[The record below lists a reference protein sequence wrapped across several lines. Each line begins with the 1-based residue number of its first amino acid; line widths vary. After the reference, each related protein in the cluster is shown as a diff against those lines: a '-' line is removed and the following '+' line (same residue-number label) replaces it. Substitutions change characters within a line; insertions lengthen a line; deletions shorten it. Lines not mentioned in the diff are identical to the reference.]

1 MTTKTLF
8 FGMDGSTF
16 TILDELTKGDDPV
29 MPFLATYYD
38 KGSRAILGSTA
49 NPLTPPAWVSLMTG
63 RNPGHHGLYDFLS
76 SKEVNG
82 ELYTELSNATDCRCE
97 MIWSIASRQGKK
109 VAALNLPFTAPP
121 PRDLNGI
128 VLPGFVPWKHLRR
141 NTHPRDFYKQLKSDL
156 PEFDPKQLAWDFEH
170 EEKSVQAQGDDQRK
184 EWVVYHL
191 ARDEQWFNVAK
202 YVIDEEAPDLMAVMF
217 DGTDKLQHQV
227 WQYIDPALDHE
238 NVSDYHKEMREISL
252 QYFRNVDRYIREL
265 SEKVGPDA
273 QIYLASDHGFTGQK
287 QAFYVN
293 SFLHQAGY
301 LQYRSDEEIAEL
313 QSKSQFL
320 TPVDITKS
328 LAYCRTP
335 SSNGIFI
342 RVAGKDGDIGV
353 QPDQYEAFR
362 DKLITDLLAVTNPDT
377 GEQVVSAVRKRED
390 IFAGAAEKQAPDL
403 TLTLSDHGFVSN
415 KKTDMAVRSF
425 DELVGTHHPD
435 GMFMGVG
442 PGIQQGKT
450 IEKQEIVDVAA
461 ILLHSLG
468 LDVPSDFEG
477 RVPASLYT
485 AEHLAENPIT
495 SGDPTVKPA
504 HLAQEDM
511 SDDDRETL
519 MSQLAAL
526 GYAD

>member
-1 MTTKTLF
+1 
-8 FGMDGSTF
+8 MDGSTF
-16 TILDELTKGDDPV
+16 TILDELTKGENPV
-29 MPFLATYYD
+29 MPFLAQYYQT
-38 KGSRAILGSTA
+38 GSRAILGSTA

-76 SKEVNG
+76 SSEVNG

-97 MIWSIASRQGKK
+97 MIWSIASRQGQK

-141 NTHPRDFYKQLKSDL
+141 NTHPRDFYKTLKSDL
-156 PEFDPKQLAWDFEH
+156 PDFDPKQLAWDFAH
-170 EEKSVQAQGDDQRK
+170 EEKSVQTQDDAQRK
-184 EWVVYHL
+184 DWVTYHL

-202 YVIDEEAPDLMAVMF
+202 YVLENEAPDLMAVMF

-238 NVSDYHKEMREISL
+238 NVSDYHKEMREVSL
-252 QYFRNVDRYIREL
+252 QYFRNVDRYIRVL
-265 SEKVGPDA
+265 SEMVGPDA
-273 QIYLASDHGFTGQK
+273 QIFLASDHGFTGQK

-293 SFLHQAGY
+293 SFLQQAGY
-301 LQYRSDEEIAEL
+301 LEYRSADQIAEL
-313 QSKSQFL
+313 QDKSQFL
-320 TPVDITKS
+320 TPVDINKS

-342 RVAGKDGDIGV
+342 RIAEKDGDIGV
-353 QPDQYEAFR
+353 KPEAYETFR
-362 DKLITDLLAVTNPDT
+362 DKLINDLLAVTNPDS
-377 GEQVVSAVRKRED
+377 GEKVVSAVRKRED
-390 IFAGAAEKQAPDL
+390 IFPGAAEKFAPDL
-403 TLTLSDHGFVSN
+403 TLTLTDHGFVSN
-415 KKTDMAVRSF
+415 KKMDVAVRSF

-435 GMFMGVG
+435 GMFMGIG
-442 PGIQQGKT
+442 PGVNAGQT

-461 ILLHSLG
+461 ILLYSLG
-468 LDVPSDFEG
+468 LPVPSDFEG
-477 RVPASLYT
+477 KVPPSLFT
-485 AEHLAENPIT
+485 QEHLEANPIT
-495 SGDPTVKPA
+495 SGDETVLPA
-504 HLAQEDM
+504 HMAQEDM
-511 SDDDRETL
+511 SGEDKETL